1 MTKNLSVKNLKNLSF
16 RRLCAV
22 LFICSV
28 MATLVAIFY
37 FQKHLG
43 LEPCPLC
50 IFQRIGVWIMGG
62 FAFVG
67 MLINPTKLW
76 AKFTLWSGM
85 VIGTLWGLGVAGR
98 HVWLQHLPPD
108 QVPACGP
115 GLNYWV
121 DTLPILQ
128 VFQEVLKGSGECAEI
143 DWQMV
148 GFSIPE
154 LTLAMFA
161 VFLVMLLF
169 GGFKMVKK
177 QM

>member
-1 MTKNLSVKNLKNLSF
+1 MKNLSLRTINAF
-16 RRLCAV
+16 
-22 LFICSV
+22 
-28 MATLVAIFY
+28 LVGITILASLIAILY

-50 IFQRIGVWIMGG
+50 IFQRIGLWIMGA
-62 FAFVG
+62 FALLAV
-67 MLINPTKLW
+67 LINPKKLI
-76 AKFTLWSGM
+76 TRLVLWLGA
-85 VIGTLWGLGVAGR
+85 VLGVLWGGGVAAR

-143 DWQMV
+143 DWQMF

-154 LTLAMFA
+154 LTLVLF
-161 VFLVMLLF
+161 VFLGLVLLLAL
-169 GGFKMVKK
+169 KK
-177 QM
+177 IIKKEP

>member
-1 MTKNLSVKNLKNLSF
+1 MKFLNF
-16 RRLCAV
+16 RTLCAS
-22 LFICSV
+22 LFAFSV
-28 MATLVAIFY
+28 IATLVAIFY

-50 IFQRIGVWIMGG
+50 IFQRIGVWIMGA

-67 MLINPTKLW
+67 MIVNPKKLW
-76 AKFTLWSGM
+76 AKFTLWGGM
-85 VIGTLWGLGVAGR
+85 VIGTVWGLAIAGR

-121 DTLPILQ
+121 DTLPVLQ

-143 DWQMV
+143 DWE
-148 GFSIPE
+148 FLTLSIPD
-154 LTLAMFA
+154 LTLGMFA

-169 GGFKMVKK
+169 GGVKMLKK
-177 QM
+177 EM